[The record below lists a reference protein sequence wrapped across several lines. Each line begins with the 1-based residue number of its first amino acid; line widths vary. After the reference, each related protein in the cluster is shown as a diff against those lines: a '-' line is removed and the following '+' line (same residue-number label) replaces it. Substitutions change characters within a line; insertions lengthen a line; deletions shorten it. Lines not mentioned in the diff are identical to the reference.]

1 MIYTLIVITISF
13 DRGINVWTT
22 KSKTK
27 KNKHNN
33 EKTKLSE
40 EVITTQR
47 KARLLE
53 LLRNICF
60 RLTPRKKEVNL
71 RDLQKKKIPFGIG
84 KTVNIPSTTVLW
96 MVCWR
101 NGHHCGIIKI
111 KKKLKIRILDALKFA
126 LIIQMIYYL
135 ILEFLVFFF
144 FCLQENYIFIRR
156 QQN

>member
-47 KARLLE
+47 KARPLE
-53 LLRNICF
+53 LLKNICF

-71 RDLQKKKIPFGIG
+71 RDLQEKKLFGI
-84 KTVNIPSTTVLW
+84 
-96 MVCWR
+96 
-101 NGHHCGIIKI
+101 
-111 KKKLKIRILDALKFA
+111 
-126 LIIQMIYYL
+126 
-135 ILEFLVFFF
+135 
-144 FCLQENYIFIRR
+144 
-156 QQN
+156 